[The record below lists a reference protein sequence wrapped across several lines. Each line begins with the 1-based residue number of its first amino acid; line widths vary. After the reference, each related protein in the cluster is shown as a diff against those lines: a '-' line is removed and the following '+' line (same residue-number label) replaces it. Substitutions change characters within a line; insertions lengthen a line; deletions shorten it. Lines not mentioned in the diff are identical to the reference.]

1 MEKETLEDARI
12 KLETLKQELGK
23 EITGQDE
30 VIRNV
35 LVCLICQ
42 GHVLLEGMP
51 GLAKTLLARSL
62 ASALDLNFK
71 RIQFTP
77 DLLPADLVGTVVFN
91 PKTTEFETR
100 KGPVFT
106 GVLLADEINR
116 APAKVQSALLESME
130 EKTVTIGD
138 KTYQL
143 DKPFLVIATQNPIDQ
158 DGTYPLPEA
167 QMDRFLMKINVDYPT
182 LEEEVSILNQHGKL
196 SSVNGKIK
204 KTVSSTEI
212 LRLSSMLDE
221 VFIEEKI
228 KSYIVRLVRNTRPEE
243 RTIPELIPYIRHG
256 ASPRASLSILKSSKA
271 NALLSGRTY
280 VTPEDVKTS
289 LVEILRHRIL
299 LTFEAISEELNVES
313 LIRTVVE
320 ATPVP

>member
-1 MEKETLEDARI
+1 
-12 KLETLKQELGK
+12 
-23 EITGQDE
+23 
-30 VIRNV
+30 
-35 LVCLICQ
+35 
-42 GHVLLEGMP
+42 
-51 GLAKTLLARSL
+51 
-62 ASALDLNFK
+62 
-71 RIQFTP
+71 
-77 DLLPADLVGTVVFN
+77 
-91 PKTTEFETR
+91 
-100 KGPVFT
+100 
-106 GVLLADEINR
+106 
-116 APAKVQSALLESME
+116 
-130 EKTVTIGD
+130 
-138 KTYQL
+138 
-143 DKPFLVIATQNPIDQ
+143 
-158 DGTYPLPEA
+158 
-167 QMDRFLMKINVDYPT
+167 
-182 LEEEVSILNQHGKL
+182 
-196 SSVNGKIK
+196 
-204 KTVSSTEI
+204 KTVSSSEI